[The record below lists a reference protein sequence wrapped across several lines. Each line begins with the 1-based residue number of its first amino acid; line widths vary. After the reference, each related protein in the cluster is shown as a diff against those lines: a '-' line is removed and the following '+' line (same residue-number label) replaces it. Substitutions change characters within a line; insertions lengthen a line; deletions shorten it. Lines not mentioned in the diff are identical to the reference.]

1 MSIEDNLIKQNNQL
15 RAQLTGENEKYYS
28 DLLLYMRLNSF
39 MKDQAAIESNLLEIL
54 QDIIDAQREGLTA
67 EQYFGKNPKILA
79 DELLQQVPKKVG
91 EVFKFVLYFVGAYMF
106 FALLPSMISIDQA
119 IDIGNLILTGLYIG
133 IVVLVGLK
141 YLGRTIYGGRVTET
155 KNWVLF
161 LKLWL
166 VIMIGIVSMIFIQ
179 MYATTP
185 FQVTVG
191 NKLGIGIILFWL
203 VIAMIIF
210 FKQSEKRT
218 VVPLAVFSLFLG
230 ILGIMTR
237 LPGEVSEFLRNT
249 QAGHTTLGI
258 TLGVA
263 LVIFW
268 IASVWVLKKKVDL
281 SPYGQKLV

>member
-28 DLLLYMRLNSF
+28 DFLLYMRLNSF

-67 EQYFGKNPKILA
+67 EQYFGKNPQILA

-166 VIMIGIVSMIFIQ
+166 VIMIGIVPMIFIQ

-185 FQVTVG
+185 LQVTVG

-268 IASVWVLKKKVDL
+268 ISNVWVLKKK
-281 SPYGQKLV
+281 

>member
-1 MSIEDNLIKQNNQL
+1 MSIEDKLIKQNNQL

-28 DLLLYMRLNSF
+28 DLLLYMRLNSS
-39 MKDQAAIESNLLEIL
+39 MKNQAVVGSNLLEIL

-106 FALLPSMISIDQA
+106 FALLPSMISVNQS

-133 IVVLVGLK
+133 IVVLIGLR
-141 YLGRTIYGGRVTET
+141 YLGRTIYRGRVTET

-166 VIMIGIVSMIFIQ
+166 VIMIVIVPMIFIQ

-185 FQVTVG
+185 LQVTVG

-203 VIAMIIF
+203 VIAVIIF

-218 VVPLAVFSLFLG
+218 VLPLAVFSLFLG

-237 LPGEVSEFLRNT
+237 LPGVVSEFLRNT

-258 TLGVA
+258 TLGIA

-268 IASVWVLKKKVDL
+268 IASVLALRKK
-281 SPYGQKLV
+281 

>member
-166 VIMIGIVSMIFIQ
+166 VIMIGIVPMIFIQ

-268 IASVWVLKKKVDL
+268 ISNVWVLKKK
-281 SPYGQKLV
+281 

>member
-268 IASVWVLKKKVDL
+268 IASVWVLKKK
-281 SPYGQKLV
+281 

>member
-1 MSIEDNLIKQNNQL
+1 MGIEDNLIKQNNQL

-54 QDIIDAQREGLTA
+54 QDIIDAQREGMTA
-67 EQYFGKNPKILA
+67 EQYFGKNPHVLA
-79 DELLQQVPKKVG
+79 DELLHQVPKKVG
-91 EVFKFVLYFVGAYMF
+91 EVFKLVLYFVGAYMF
-106 FALLPSMISIDQA
+106 FALLPSMISINPS

-166 VIMIGIVSMIFIQ
+166 VIMIGLVPMIFIQ

-185 FQVTVG
+185 LQVIVG

-218 VVPLAVFSLFLG
+218 VLPLAVFSLFLG

-258 TLGVA
+258 TLGIA

-268 IASVWVLKKKVDL
+268 IASVWVLKKK
-281 SPYGQKLV
+281 

>member
-67 EQYFGKNPKILA
+67 EQYFGKNPQILA

-268 IASVWVLKKKVDL
+268 ISNVWVLKKK
-281 SPYGQKLV
+281 